1 MAQYSIVTPPAGG
14 VLSLATLK
22 ALLRI
27 DNADTTEDTLLSL
40 FMSSAQSAFERYAG
54 LVLQTTTFKMTD
66 QVLFLNDVIT
76 IGKSPVISFT
86 SVKAFDGV
94 SFVATDFEGVEGYN
108 AHVHLTGITQSL
120 TEHTGYEIVFVAG
133 LTSISDDLT
142 LAMYQ
147 HCAYLY
153 ENRGDCPVDQLPSMV
168 KSVYDSYKVLWI

>member
-1 MAQYSIVTPPAGG
+1 MAQYSIITAPAGG
-14 VLSLATLK
+14 VLSLNTLK

-27 DNADTTEDTLLSL
+27 DLTDTTEDALLNL

-66 QVLFLNDVIT
+66 QIQFLNDVIT
-76 IGKSPVISFT
+76 IGKSPVTSFT
-86 SVKAFDGV
+86 SVKAFDGIA
-94 SFVATDFEGVEGYN
+94 FVATDFEGVNGYN

-133 LTSISDDLT
+133 LASIPDDLK

-147 HCAYLY
+147 HSAYLY
-153 ENRGDCPVDQLPSMV
+153 ENRGDCPVNQLPPMI
-168 KSVYDSYKVLWI
+168 KNTYDSYMVLWI

>member
-1 MAQYSIVTPPAGG
+1 MAQYSIVTAPAGG
-14 VLSLATLK
+14 VLSLNTLK

-27 DNADTTEDTLLSL
+27 DISDTTEDTLLTL

-66 QVLFLNDVIT
+66 QTQFLNDVIT
-76 IGKSPVISFT
+76 IGKSPVTSFT
-86 SVKAFDGV
+86 SVKAFDGTAY
-94 SFVATDFEGVEGYN
+94 VATDFEGVDGYN
-108 AHVHLTGITQSL
+108 AHVHLTGEIQTL

-133 LTSISDDLT
+133 ITSVPDDLK

-153 ENRGDCPVDQLPSMV
+153 ENRGDCPVEQLPSMI
-168 KSVYDSYKVLWI
+168 KGVYDSYKVLWI